1 MPCPTS
7 CVQSFQ
13 LQLQAPSGD
22 TVPAQGGLPVTQ
34 LLRILNPNK
43 VSSGAPHPTPPP
55 VDKAQ
60 GQEKSQVLTLVP
72 TLVFLGPLEAKAAPY
87 LQPLRPVGAGGL

>member
-1 MPCPTS
+1 MQGQALGVTGERLELLGVKGSCLTVFCPTS

-22 TVPAQGGLPVTQ
+22 TVPAQGGLPMTQ

-43 VSSGAPHPTPPP
+43 VSCRSP
-55 VDKAQ
+55 
-60 GQEKSQVLTLVP
+60 
-72 TLVFLGPLEAKAAPY
+72 
-87 LQPLRPVGAGGL
+87 GG